1 LIARGPRD
9 IRQLI
14 ERFNRLV
21 TEIDALIDER
31 ELVLVGVSH
40 DLRTPLTR
48 MRLAVELLEKS
59 QSDLRDDLIENVR
72 EMDEIIQRFIAY
84 VREGTEEKLEPT
96 NLVTLIVNTIER
108 FQEIHAL
115 DVSLQAVPVPDLH
128 LGKTGC
134 ERIFSN
140 VLENVVQHGLGPVE
154 IQLIVDRSLNR
165 VIVKIRDHGSGIPAH
180 LIADVTKPFF
190 MAGKGANT
198 GLGLAIV
205 ERLMRHQGGDVSLSN
220 HPEGGLLVMLT
231 FPLDASQRLGYLR
244 RSSSLT
250 NPPK

>member
-1 LIARGPRD
+1 MSENAHTPDLTIA
-9 IRQLI
+9 L
-14 ERFNRLV
+14 
-21 TEIDALIDER
+21 
-31 ELVLVGVSH
+31 
-40 DLRTPLTR
+40 
-48 MRLAVELLEKS
+48 
-59 QSDLRDDLIENVR
+59 
-72 EMDEIIQRFIAY
+72 
-84 VREGTEEKLEPT
+84 
-96 NLVTLIVNTIER
+96 
-108 FQEIHAL
+108 
-115 DVSLQAVPVPDLH
+115 PDLH

-140 VLENVVQHGLGPVE
+140 ILENVVQHGLGPVE
-154 IQLIVDRSLNR
+154 IQLMVDRPQNR
-165 VIVKIRDHGSGIPAH
+165 VIVKIRDHGSGIPVH

-231 FPLDASQRLGYLR
+231 FSLDASQRLGYLR

-250 NPPK
+250 NSPK